1 MKWARR
7 FLIGT
12 AVLLCAALTPLAFFN
27 ATAGDSVCFGTTA
40 NGRIEGAVQMRAVGP
55 NFEPYCW
62 PCVAALRTFGHEKVI
77 ETAVAAYG
85 DLAKTRPGVKFVY
98 GEIGVPGGGRF
109 PPHRTHQNGLS
120 VDFMVPVLQGKS
132 RKTAKPGQ
140 LPRSPMN
147 RFGYSET
154 FDSAG
159 VKKLADGT
167 FRYIDFDVIADH
179 LLALDQQ
186 ARKRGGKI
194 WRVILAP
201 NLQDDLFRTRRGQL
215 VRKRLKF
222 NRNAAWSRHDDHYH
236 VDFSFPCR

>member
-1 MKWARR
+1 
-7 FLIGT
+7 
-12 AVLLCAALTPLAFFN
+12 
-27 ATAGDSVCFGTTA
+27 
-40 NGRIEGAVQMRAVGP
+40 
-55 NFEPYCW
+55 
-62 PCVAALRTFGHEKVI
+62 
-77 ETAVAAYG
+77 
-85 DLAKTRPGVKFVY
+85 
-98 GEIGVPGGGRF
+98 
-109 PPHRTHQNGLS
+109 
-120 VDFMVPVLQGKS
+120 MVPVLQGKS

-140 LPRSPMN
+140 LRRSPMN

-159 VKKLADGT
+159 VEKLADGT

-201 NLQDDLFRTRRGQL
+201 NLQDDLFRTKRGQL